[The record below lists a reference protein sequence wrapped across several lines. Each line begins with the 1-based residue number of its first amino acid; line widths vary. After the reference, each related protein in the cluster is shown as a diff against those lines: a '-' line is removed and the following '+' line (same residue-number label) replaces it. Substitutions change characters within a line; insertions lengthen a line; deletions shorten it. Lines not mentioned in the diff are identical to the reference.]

1 MKKGILFAVVG
12 VVGLVFLA
20 GCGNQGNKAANTA
33 AQPKKAA
40 MPYKLVFD
48 TAAAKPDASGITIPA
63 VKFTA
68 NPTYVERRACL
79 VVWFDPSGAK
89 KDQTVLNQIIL
100 APFDISGTEGTL
112 SADTIKSADQG
123 LASLLGSYN
132 LKGKIK
138 VKVVLVRSSI
148 APTADDSEIDAKRL
162 SDWLPIELDFK
173 NPHPKC

>member
-12 VVGLVFLA
+12 LMGFALLA
-20 GCGNQGNKAANTA
+20 GCGNQANNAANTA

-40 MPYKLVFD
+40 YPYKLAFD
-48 TAAAKPDASGITIPA
+48 TAPAKPDKSGITIPA
-63 VKFTA
+63 IKYTA
-68 NPTYVERRACL
+68 NPNYVERRASL

-89 KDQTVLNQIIL
+89 QNQTVLNQIIL

-112 SADTIKSADQG
+112 PADTIKSADQG
-123 LASLLGSYN
+123 VASLLGSYG

-138 VKVVLVRSSI
+138 AKVVLVRSSI
-148 APTADDSEIDAKRL
+148 TPTAGDEEIDAKRL

-173 NPHPKC
+173 GPHSKS